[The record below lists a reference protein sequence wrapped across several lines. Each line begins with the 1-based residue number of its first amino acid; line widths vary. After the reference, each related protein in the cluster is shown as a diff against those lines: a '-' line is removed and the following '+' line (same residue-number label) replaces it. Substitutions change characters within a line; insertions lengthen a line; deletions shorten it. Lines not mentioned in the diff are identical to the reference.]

1 MNAQEMHSA
10 FRTIGQQMGLQL
22 VRGILPE
29 SIDVFINNVIQEKV
43 QQELL
48 ASTRTVAQETLDTQ
62 AATLGGTNILRTLY
76 HSDRIVLAYPIDGK
90 VSDGNFLFEGF
101 SNDNID
107 KWSPEQSFAQN
118 GFIEYYNAKNGYY
131 EILIPKKDGIFYPL
145 RQGFDTAD
153 GFGYRSPNNK
163 PIVGNID
170 PMMFLGFSIEYDD
183 TLRGNAVACRM
194 IGADALETTLR
205 DFCNGAS
212 KDAPIVS
219 LLTKNVTAEQ
229 WTGTNES
236 VIKSQYQEYI
246 QLYTNSK
253 ATKVNVINIKYIKKP
268 NVVKYDIDAEKCI
281 NCDLPEYCHYEIV
294 ERAVQRYK
302 IAIGGQVAE
311 PRNNR

>member
-1 MNAQEMHSA
+1 MHSA

-48 ASTRTVAQETLDTQ
+48 AATRTVAQETLDTQ

-90 VSDGNFLFEGF
+90 VNNGNFLFEGL
-101 SNDNID
+101 SKDSID

-145 RQGFDTAD
+145 RQEYDTVEV
-153 GFGYRSPNNK
+153 GYQNPNVK
-163 PIVGNID
+163 PLMGNID

-183 TLRGNAVACRM
+183 TLRGNAVACRKCCFRRTIFQ
-194 IGADALETTLR
+194 IG
-205 DFCNGAS
+205 
-212 KDAPIVS
+212 
-219 LLTKNVTAEQ
+219 
-229 WTGTNES
+229 
-236 VIKSQYQEYI
+236 KS
-246 QLYTNSK
+246 NF
-253 ATKVNVINIKYIKKP
+253 
-268 NVVKYDIDAEKCI
+268 
-281 NCDLPEYCHYEIV
+281 
-294 ERAVQRYK
+294 
-302 IAIGGQVAE
+302 
-311 PRNNR
+311 

>member
-1 MNAQEMHSA
+1 MNIQEMHSA
-10 FRTIGQQMGLQL
+10 FRTIGQQVGLQL

-48 ASTRTVAQETLDTQ
+48 TTTKTVAQETLDTQ

-76 HSDRIVLAYPIDGK
+76 HSDRIDLAYPINGTVDN
-90 VSDGNFLFEGF
+90 GNFLFEVQ
-101 SNDNID
+101 SNDNIGE
-107 KWSPEQSFAQN
+107 WTPEQSFAQN
-118 GFIEYYNAKNGYY
+118 GLIEYYNAKNGYY

-145 RQGFDTAD
+145 RQNYDIVD
-153 GFGYRSPNNK
+153 GFGYRNPATK
-163 PIVGNID
+163 PLVGNID
-170 PMMFLGFSIEYDD
+170 AMTFLGFSVEYDD

-194 IGADALETTLR
+194 IGADTLETTLR

-212 KDAPIVS
+212 KDAPIIS

-229 WTGTNES
+229 WTGTNNS
-236 VIKSQYQEYI
+236 VTKSQYQEYI

-268 NVVKYDIDAEKCI
+268 NVVKYDIDATKCI

-302 IAIGGQVAE
+302 IAIGGQIADS
-311 PRNNR
+311 RNNR